1 MPPPPTYAPF
11 AIFSTFYP
19 LPVKLKCNVI
29 QQNWSVTVQAL
40 KITTRTTSSEQY
52 LKWSSPSNNC
62 PCFVQKRNNRPPG
75 YYSRKYGIRVCITLA
90 DPGEGPGGQAS
101 LIFRPNW
108 EPKGRKTFV
117 WRPGPPYLRVWIR
130 QCIRKSVS
138 SFLSGPRA
146 HLWPFYEPI
155 SIRFLFSIMILK
167 FLFLKPEN

>member
-1 MPPPPTYAPF
+1 MPPPYFRPF
-11 AIFSTFYP
+11 RHLLYLLSPPCQVEVQCNPAKLISDNSSSENYDTAG
-19 LPVKLKCNVI
+19 LPV
-29 QQNWSVTVQAL
+29 
-40 KITTRTTSSEQY
+40 SSI
-52 LKWSSPSNNC
+52 W
-62 PCFVQKRNNRPPG
+62 NNRLPRIIAPVLCKKDIIAPPG
-75 YYSRKYGIRVCITLA
+75 YYSRKYGIRICITLA
-90 DPGEGPGGQAS
+90 DTGEGPGGQAS

-108 EPKGRKTFV
+108 DPKGRKNFV